1 MEEELQGRLAMMAQ
15 AAATFRMPAFVAVS
29 RASFFTSYSRFA
41 SPSSSRR
48 AVSILSAKTRR
59 RLRQNGAFPRT
70 PCLILGE
77 HTAAAAAAVGTYNS
91 ILHFSQNPS
100 LALCNSFTS
109 MFLRIVVW
117 LTE

>member
-77 HTAAAAAAVGTYNS
+77 HTAVAAGTYNS

-100 LALCNSFTS
+100 LALCNSFTF

-117 LTE
+117 LTT

>member
-1 MEEELQGRLAMMAQ
+1 MMAQ

-29 RASFFTSYSRFA
+29 RASFFTSYSLFA
-41 SPSSSRR
+41 SSSSSRR

-59 RLRQNGAFPRT
+59 RLRQNGAFART

-77 HTAAAAAAVGTYNS
+77 HTAAGVGTYNS

-100 LALCNSFTS
+100 FALCNSGTS

-117 LTE
+117 LTA